1 MLTIKLSLQRTK
13 AVQAAHIWFAAK
25 PKPADALNL
34 AYYYHCQ
41 FTGPVKGFERH
52 AKFTKLV
59 NVDRTDEAIQKDFRK
74 NTQYEVRRAQ
84 KEGLAFSVLDNA
96 EVFREFYDGFA
107 ATKDMERMDPKI
119 LRAYWPHLA
128 VTQMTNAAEVLVMH
142 CYVMDK
148 SSGRATLWHSA
159 SQFRGADGEDAQ
171 QRRNLIGRANRLLH
185 FRDMTWLRDQGFKTY
200 DFGGYAAGTT
210 DPALQHINEF
220 KDSFGGEL
228 VEESNYASAAI
239 RLLRRVKSALKLRR
253 VKPNPSA
260 P

>member
-25 PKPADALNL
+25 PKGADALNL
-34 AYYYHCQ
+34 AYYYHCK

-128 VTQMTNAAEVLVMH
+128 VTQMTTAAEVLVMH

-159 SQFRGADGEDAQ
+159 SQFRGADGADAQ

-253 VKPNPSA
+253 TQPNPKA